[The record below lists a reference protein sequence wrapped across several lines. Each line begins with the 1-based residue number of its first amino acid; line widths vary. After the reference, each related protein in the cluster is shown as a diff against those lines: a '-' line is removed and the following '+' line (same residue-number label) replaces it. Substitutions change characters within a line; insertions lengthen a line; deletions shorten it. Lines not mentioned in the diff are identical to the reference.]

1 MAMVSPSPMGRISGS
16 TSPGDTE
23 EEEDGGAVSICL
35 SLFSEDTAEVG
46 AELAT
51 GSVATFDGV
60 AFGDLDAAG
69 KGGGRET
76 LSPGVL
82 SDATC
87 GLLEEGIA

>member
-1 MAMVSPSPMGRISGS
+1 MGRISGS
-16 TSPGDTE
+16 TSSGDTE

-60 AFGDLDAAG
+60 AFGFLDAAG
-69 KGGGRET
+69 IGGGRET
-76 LSPGVL
+76 LSLGVL